1 MSSNCACTG
10 QRSVAVGIKRNL
22 WRRGKHLSLWYE
34 VLVVGCSLGMASGD
48 NWIFS
53 LFFFH
58 LSSFFLSPNRSE
70 VLGGIFTLESGVLF
84 LSPSIQTHFVECS
97 PPPASVRSAHLTRC
111 WQRLQLKMVI
121 NGCQCFKFGVLPAN
135 STVPS
140 CGKTVCI
147 VRKRLWH
154 LCMFP
159 LCNLAAMCRLRN
171 GWML

>member
-1 MSSNCACTG
+1 MSSNCVCPG
-10 QRSVAVGIKRNL
+10 QCSAAVGIKRNL

-34 VLVVGCSLGMASGD
+34 VLVVGCSPGMAAGD

-58 LSSFFLSPNRSE
+58 LRSFLQSPTGRKCWVVVLLLKLEFSFFLP
-70 VLGGIFTLESGVLF
+70 
-84 LSPSIQTHFVECS
+84 PHFVECP
-97 PPPASVRSAHLTRC
+97 PPPASVRSVRLSRC

-140 CGKTVCI
+140 CGQTVCTI
-147 VRKRLWH
+147 RKRLWH
-154 LCMFP
+154 LCVFP
-159 LCNLAAMCRLRN
+159 LCNLAAMCRVCKRL
-171 GWML
+171 WTL